1 MDLHANRFSPG
12 GGLNFRLDYASTAGI
27 RAVFPATE
35 GKTTKFP
42 PAIDS
47 RRGPCIMRGIPRML
61 TLLKIRNLAL
71 VDELAWELGPGL
83 IGVTGET
90 GAGKSVIVGALKLVL
105 GERAD
110 KSLIRTGEDSCSVEA
125 VFELS
130 DPREI
135 NAILEDGGL
144 EACDDTQLI
153 VRRVIGQTANRQFVN
168 DSPVTLALLK
178 RLGEHLVDLHGPHDH
193 QSLLSTER
201 QLAMLDAYAGA
212 EAAHATYR
220 EHHRAWRAKATE
232 LDELRHAENASEQ
245 EIELLRYQIQEIEAA
260 QLKAEDEQELED
272 RWRRASNSTR
282 LVETAANAAAA
293 LGGDDGILTR
303 LADVQRLVRDLEKL
317 DPSIREQTAS
327 LETAVLEL
335 QDLESNLADYVE
347 ELDINPAEAA
357 ALEERVNLI
366 ESLKRK
372 YGPTLADVIARRD
385 SAAARL
391 DTIENRGEKL
401 ETLER
406 ELAACRATLD
416 ASGKALTTV
425 RRKAAPKLAKEIS
438 IQLKDL
444 GFKQSSFEA
453 PLHALSDPAPQG
465 FESIEFQFGPNPGEP
480 LLPLRQIASSGEIS
494 RVMLAVK
501 SALADQDATPLM
513 VFDEI
518 DANVGGEVARA
529 VGRKMA
535 ALGTRHQVV
544 AITHF
549 PQVAAT
555 ASLHFVVE
563 KEISGGRTRSRL
575 FPVNGETRIQELV
588 RMLGGGGEQARAMAA
603 SLLSAT

>member
-1 MDLHANRFSPG
+1 
-12 GGLNFRLDYASTAGI
+12 
-27 RAVFPATE
+27 
-35 GKTTKFP
+35 
-42 PAIDS
+42 
-47 RRGPCIMRGIPRML
+47 ML
-61 TLLKIRNLAL
+61 ALLKIRNLAL
-71 VDELAWELGPGL
+71 VDELVWELGPGL

-125 VFELS
+125 VFELNEAA
-130 DPREI
+130 EI
-135 NAILEDGGL
+135 RAILEDGGIPP
-144 EACDDTQLI
+144 CDDTQLI
-153 VRRVIGQTANRQFVN
+153 VRRVIGQTATRQFVN

-212 EAAHATYR
+212 EASHASYR
-220 EHHRAWRAKATE
+220 ERHRAWRSKTTE
-232 LDELRHAENASEQ
+232 LENLRHAESASEQ
-245 EIELLRYQIQEIEAA
+245 EIELLRYQIGEIDAA
-260 QLKAEDEQELED
+260 NLKPEDEQELED
-272 RWRRASNSTR
+272 RWRRASNASR
-282 LVETAANAAAA
+282 LVDAAAA
-293 LGGDDGILTR
+293 AVAALNGEDAILDR
-303 LADVQRLVRDLEKL
+303 LAEVQKLVRDLEKL
-317 DPSIREQTAS
+317 DPSIRDRTGA
-327 LETAVLEL
+327 LETAVVEL
-335 QDLESNLADYVE
+335 QDLEADLTDYTG

-357 ALEERVNLI
+357 ALEERVNLL

-372 YGPTLADVIARRD
+372 YGPSLADVTARRE

-391 DTIENRGEKL
+391 DSIENRGEKL
-401 ETLER
+401 ETLQR
-406 ELAACRATLD
+406 ELTACRAALD
-416 ASGKALTTV
+416 AAGKSLTNI
-425 RRKAAPKLAKEIS
+425 RRKFAPKLAKDIS
-438 IQLKDL
+438 GQLKDL

-453 PLHALSDPAPQG
+453 PLHPLAEPGPQG
-465 FESIEFQFGPNPGEP
+465 MEGVEFQFGPNPGEP

-555 ASLHFVVE
+555 ATYHFVVE
-563 KEISGGRTRSRL
+563 KEVSAGRTRSRL
-575 FPVNGETRIQELV
+575 FPVHGETRIQELV

-603 SLLSAT
+603 SLLNPAQ

>member
-1 MDLHANRFSPG
+1 
-12 GGLNFRLDYASTAGI
+12 
-27 RAVFPATE
+27 
-35 GKTTKFP
+35 
-42 PAIDS
+42 
-47 RRGPCIMRGIPRML
+47 ML
-61 TLLKIRNLAL
+61 SLLKIRNLAL
-71 VDELAWELGPGL
+71 VDELAWELGSGL
-83 IGVTGET
+83 ISVTGET

-110 KSLIRTGEDSCSVEA
+110 KNLIRTGEDNCSVEA
-125 VFELS
+125 VFELK
-130 DPREI
+130 DPAEI

-144 EACDDTQLI
+144 DPCDDTQLI
-153 VRRVIGQTANRQFVN
+153 IRRVIGQTANRQFIN
-168 DSPVTLALLK
+168 DSPVTLSLLK

-193 QSLLSTER
+193 QSLLSVER
-201 QLAMLDAYAGA
+201 QLSMLDAYAGA
-212 EAAHATYR
+212 EPAVSKYR
-220 EHHRAWRAKATE
+220 ESYRNWRTKAAE
-232 LDELRHAENASEQ
+232 LEEIRHAENASEQ
-245 EIELLRYQIQEIEAA
+245 ELDLLRYQLQEIDGAN
-260 QLKAEDEQELED
+260 LKPEDEQDLED

-282 LVETAANAAAA
+282 LVEAAAA
-293 LGGDDGILTR
+293 ATASLNGDDGILER
-303 LADVQRLVRDLEKL
+303 LSEVQRLVRDLEKL
-317 DPSIREQTAS
+317 DPSIRDRTAS
-327 LETAVLEL
+327 LETACLEL
-335 QDLESNLADYVE
+335 QDLESNLADYAD
-347 ELDINPAEAA
+347 ELDIDPAEAA
-357 ALEERVNLI
+357 TLEERVNLL

-372 YGPTLADVIARRD
+372 YGPSLTDVLARRD
-385 SAAARL
+385 TAATRL

-406 ELAACRATLD
+406 ETAACRTALD
-416 ASGKALTTV
+416 ASGKSLGTA
-425 RRKAAPKLAKEIS
+425 RRKAAPKLAKEIAS
-438 IQLKDL
+438 QLMDL

-453 PLHALSDPAPQG
+453 PLKTLAEPGPQG
-465 FESIEFQFGPNPGEP
+465 LEAIEFQFGPNPGEP

-555 ASLHFVVE
+555 AAHHFVVE
-563 KEISGGRTRSRL
+563 KEVSGGRTRSRL
-575 FPVNGETRIQELV
+575 FPVSGETRIQELV

-603 SLLSAT
+603 SLLNP

>member
-1 MDLHANRFSPG
+1 
-12 GGLNFRLDYASTAGI
+12 
-27 RAVFPATE
+27 
-35 GKTTKFP
+35 
-42 PAIDS
+42 
-47 RRGPCIMRGIPRML
+47 ML

-71 VDELAWELGPGL
+71 VDELAWELGAGL

-110 KSLIRTGEDSCSVEA
+110 KSLIRTGEDACTVEA

-130 DPREI
+130 DAREI
-135 NAILEDGGL
+135 DAILEEGGL
-144 EACDDTQLI
+144 GPTDGQLI
-153 VRRVIGQTANRQFVN
+153 VRRVVGQSGNRQFVN
-168 DSPVTLALLK
+168 DSPVTLGLLK
-178 RLGEHLVDLHGPHDH
+178 RIGEHLVDLHGPHDH

-201 QLAMLDAYAGA
+201 QLAMLDAYAATDGA
-212 EAAHATYR
+212 LATYR
-220 EHHRAWRAKATE
+220 DAWRAWRTKFSE
-232 LDELRHAENASEQ
+232 LEELRTAENASEQ
-245 EIELLRYQIQEIEAA
+245 ELELLRYQLQEIDAA
-260 QLKAEDEQELED
+260 NLKPEDEQELED
-272 RWRRASNSTR
+272 RWRRASNATR
-282 LVETAANAAAA
+282 LVETAATASAA
-293 LGGDDGILTR
+293 LGGDDGILERITE
-303 LADVQRLVRDLEKL
+303 LQRLVRDLEKL
-317 DPSIREQTAS
+317 DPSIVERTAG
-327 LETAVLEL
+327 LETASVEL
-335 QDLESNLADYVE
+335 QELERALADYAE
-347 ELDINPAEAA
+347 ELDIDPEEAA
-357 ALEERVNLI
+357 TLEERVNLL

-372 YGPTLADVIARRD
+372 YGPGLADVLARRD
-385 SAAARL
+385 AAAARL

-401 ETLER
+401 EALER
-406 ELAACRATLD
+406 EVSAAREKLEA
-416 ASGKALTTV
+416 AGKSLSAA
-425 RRKAAPKLAKEIS
+425 RKKAAPKLAKEIAA
-438 IQLKDL
+438 QLKDL

-453 PLHALSDPAPQG
+453 PLVPHAEPGPQG
-465 FESIEFQFGPNPGEP
+465 LEGVEFQFGPNPGEP

-555 ASLHFVVE
+555 AAHHFVVE
-563 KEISGGRTRSRL
+563 KEVANGRTRSRL
-575 FPVNGETRIQELV
+575 FQVQGETRIHELV

-603 SLLSAT
+603 ALLNSGN

>member
-1 MDLHANRFSPG
+1 
-12 GGLNFRLDYASTAGI
+12 
-27 RAVFPATE
+27 
-35 GKTTKFP
+35 
-42 PAIDS
+42 
-47 RRGPCIMRGIPRML
+47 ML

-71 VDELAWELGPGL
+71 VDELVWELGAGL

-105 GERAD
+105 GERAE
-110 KSLIRTGEDSCSVEA
+110 KSLIRTGEESCSVEA
-125 VFELS
+125 VFELKDAS
-130 DPREI
+130 EI
-135 NAILEDGGL
+135 NAILADGGL
-144 EACDDTQLI
+144 DPCDDMQLI

-193 QSLLSTER
+193 QSLLSVER

-212 EAAHATYR
+212 ETNVSNYR
-220 EHHRAWRAKATE
+220 ESYRAWRAKAAE
-232 LDELRHAENASEQ
+232 LEEIRHAENASEQ
-245 EIELLRYQIQEIEAA
+245 ELDLLRYQLQEIDSAN
-260 QLKAEDEQELED
+260 LKPEDEQDLED
-272 RWRRASNSTR
+272 RWRRASNASR
-282 LVETAANAAAA
+282 LVEAAAA
-293 LGGDDGILTR
+293 ASAALNGEDGILER
-303 LADVQRLVRDLEKL
+303 LNDVQRLVRDLEKL
-317 DPSIREQTAS
+317 DPSIRERTAS
-327 LETAVLEL
+327 LETACLEL
-335 QDLESNLADYVE
+335 QDLESNLSDYSD

-357 ALEERVNLI
+357 SLEERVNLI

-372 YGPTLADVIARRD
+372 YGPSLSDVLARRD
-385 SAAARL
+385 TAAARL

-406 ELAACRATLD
+406 ELAACRTALE
-416 ASGKALTTV
+416 ASAKSLTAL
-425 RRKAAPKLAKEIS
+425 RKKAAPKLAKEIS
-438 IQLKDL
+438 SQLKDL

-453 PLHALSDPAPQG
+453 PLKTLAEPGPQG
-465 FESIEFQFGPNPGEP
+465 LEAVEFQFGPNPGEP

-535 ALGTRHQVV
+535 TLGARHQVV

-555 ASLHFVVE
+555 AAHHFVVE
-563 KEISGGRTRSRL
+563 KEVTAGRTRSRL
-575 FPVNGETRIQELV
+575 YPVTGETRIQELV

-603 SLLSAT
+603 SLLNP

>member
-1 MDLHANRFSPG
+1 
-12 GGLNFRLDYASTAGI
+12 
-27 RAVFPATE
+27 
-35 GKTTKFP
+35 
-42 PAIDS
+42 
-47 RRGPCIMRGIPRML
+47 ML

-110 KSLIRTGEDSCSVEA
+110 KSLIRTGEDSCTVEA
-125 VFELS
+125 VFEPG

-144 EACDDTQLI
+144 MPCDDTQLI
-153 VRRVIGQTANRQFVN
+153 IRRIVGQSANRQFVN
-168 DSPVTLALLK
+168 DSPVTLNLLK

-212 EAAHATYR
+212 DMAHAAYR
-220 EHHRAWRAKATE
+220 AAYRAWRAKSAE

-245 EIELLRYQIQEIEAA
+245 EIELLRHQIDEIDSAN
-260 QLKAEDEQELED
+260 LKPEDEQDLED
-272 RWRRASNSTR
+272 RWRRASNASR
-282 LVETAANAAAA
+282 LLETAAHAAAT
-293 LGGDDGILTR
+293 LNGENGILTQ
-303 LADVQRLVRDLEKL
+303 LSDLQRLVRDLEKL
-317 DPSIREQTAS
+317 DPSVREQTAS
-327 LETAVLEL
+327 LETAALEL
-335 QDLESNLADYVE
+335 QDLEGNLADYADTLE
-347 ELDINPAEAA
+347 IDPAETA
-357 ALEERVNLI
+357 ALEGRVNLL

-372 YGPTLADVIARRD
+372 YGPSLADVLARRE

-391 DTIENRGEKL
+391 DIIENRSGKLDALEK
-401 ETLER
+401 
-406 ELAACRATLD
+406 ELAASRAALD
-416 ASGKALTTV
+416 AAGKSLTTL
-425 RRKAAPKLAKEIS
+425 RRKTAPKLAREIS
-438 IQLKDL
+438 GQLKDL
-444 GFKQSSFEA
+444 GFNQSSFEV
-453 PLHALSDPAPQG
+453 PLHSLTEPGAQG
-465 FESIEFQFGPNPGEP
+465 FEGVEFQFGPNPGEP

-501 SALADQDATPLM
+501 SALAEQDDTPLM

-555 ASLHFVVE
+555 ATMHFVVD
-563 KEISGGRTRSRL
+563 KEIANGRTRSRL
-575 FPVNGETRIQELV
+575 FPVQGETRIQELV
-588 RMLGGGGEQARAMAA
+588 RMLGGGGKQARAMAA
-603 SLLSAT
+603 ALLAG

>member
-1 MDLHANRFSPG
+1 MELRHRPP
-12 GGLNFRLDYASTAGI
+12 I
-27 RAVFPATE
+27 
-35 GKTTKFP
+35 K
-42 PAIDS
+42 PAIASAS
-47 RRGPCIMRGIPRML
+47 RPCIIGGSPSRML

-71 VDELAWELGPGL
+71 VDELAWELGSGL

-110 KSLIRTGEDSCSVEA
+110 KGLIRTGEDSCSVEA
-125 VFELS
+125 VFDLS
-130 DPREI
+130 DASEI

-144 EACDDTQLI
+144 PPCDDTQLI
-153 VRRVIGQTANRQFVN
+153 VRRMIGTTANRQFVN

-201 QLAMLDAYAGA
+201 QLSMLDAHAGA
-212 EAAHATYR
+212 ETPLATYR
-220 EHHRAWRAKATE
+220 EAYRAWRSKSSE
-232 LDELRHAENASEQ
+232 LEELRTAESASEQ
-245 EIELLRYQIQEIEAA
+245 EIDLLRHQIEEISSAN
-260 QLKAEDEQELED
+260 LKPADEQDLED
-272 RWRRASNSTR
+272 RWRRASNATR
-282 LVETAANAAAA
+282 LVESAAAA
-293 LGGDDGILTR
+293 VAALSGEDGIIER
-303 LADVQRLVRDLEKL
+303 LAEVQRLVRDLEKH
-317 DPSIREQTAS
+317 DPSVRERTAA
-327 LETAVLEL
+327 LETATIEL
-335 QDLESNLADYVE
+335 QDLEANLSDYAG
-347 ELDINPAEAA
+347 ELDIDPAEAA
-357 ALEERVNLI
+357 VLEERVNLL

-372 YGPTLADVIARRD
+372 YGPSLADVLARRD
-385 SAAARL
+385 RAAARL

-401 ETLER
+401 EALEK
-406 ELAACRATLD
+406 EVAALRTALE
-416 ASGKALTTV
+416 ASGKTLSQI
-425 RRKAAPKLAKEIS
+425 RKKAAPKLAKEIS
-438 IQLKDL
+438 SQLKDL

-453 PLHALSDPAPQG
+453 PLKPLAEPGPQG
-465 FESIEFQFGPNPGEP
+465 LEGVEFQFGPNPGEP
-480 LLPLRQIASSGEIS
+480 LMPLRQIASSGEIS

-555 ASLHFVVE
+555 AAHHFVVE
-563 KEISGGRTRSRL
+563 KEVSGGRTRSRL
-575 FPVNGETRIQELV
+575 YPVSGETRIQELV

-603 SLLSAT
+603 SLLNS